1 MKDAIPD
8 NSVFESLLRDF
19 WERPSPDLT
28 PRDAGLLGRP
38 GKADVLIGM
47 RRAGKTCRLY
57 QEIARVVESGLDR
70 RHVLYLNFED
80 DRLGPPHDDLLPR
93 ALECFYRMSPDARES
108 GACLFFDEVQAVPGW
123 SRFLRRVLDTERAQ
137 VYATGSSA
145 KLLST
150 EVATEFR
157 GRGFA
162 TEILPF
168 SFGEFLRHRGVAP
181 PDHAPGARMRSRLES
196 LLDVYLSVGGLPEV
210 QDYEDPDRIRTLQ
223 DYVELVLVRDVVQRH
238 EIANVTA
245 ARWLALGALGAT
257 ASPFS
262 VSKVYRDFRSRGLEV
277 AKDTLYALLDHFEDA
292 FLLFTVPVYR
302 KSLRA
307 RRATPKKVYAVD
319 PGLARAVSHA
329 MARDL
334 GARLET
340 AVYLELRRRAEDSRE
355 GHISYYLTRSR
366 REVDFVVGTPEEGHV
381 ASLVQVSA
389 DLRNA
394 DTRHREIRAL
404 EEAMGETGTK
414 TGLVV
419 TLHET
424 GTEKTANGIIHIVPA
439 WMWLLGVSAPGA
451 S

>member
-1 MKDAIPD
+1 MKDAYSD
-8 NSVFESLLRDF
+8 DSVFESLLRDF
-19 WERPSPDLT
+19 WERPPPDLT
-28 PRDAGLLGRP
+28 PRNSELLGRP

-47 RRAGKTCRLY
+47 RRSGKTYRLF
-57 QEIARVVESGLDR
+57 QEIARVVESGIDR

-80 DRLGPPHDDLLPR
+80 DRLGPPATDLLPR
-93 ALECFYRMSPDARES
+93 ALECFYRLSPEARER
-108 GACLFFDEVQAVPGW
+108 GAFLFFDEVQAVPGW

-168 SFGEFLRHRGVAP
+168 SFSEYLRHQGVAP
-181 PDHAPGARMRSRLES
+181 PDRTPGARLRSRLES
-196 LLDVYLSVGGLPEV
+196 HLDRYLLVGGMPEV
-210 QDYEDPDRIRTLQ
+210 QDYDDPDRIRTLQ

-238 EIANVTA
+238 ELANVTA
-245 ARWLALGALGAT
+245 ARWFALAALSAT
-257 ASPFS
+257 ASLFS
-262 VSKVYRDFRSRGLEV
+262 VSKMYKDFRSRGLEV

-307 RRATPKKVYAVD
+307 RRATPRKAYAVD

-329 MARDL
+329 MAGDL

-340 AVYLELRRRAEDSRE
+340 AVYLELRRRAKDSRE

-366 REVDFVVGTPEEGHV
+366 REVDFVVGRPEEEHV

-394 DTRHREIRAL
+394 ETRHREIRAL

-414 TGLVV
+414 SGLVI
-419 TLHET
+419 TLHES
-424 GTEKTANGIIHIVPA
+424 GTEETASGPVHIVPA
-439 WMWLLGVSAPGA
+439 WMWLLGLPGPGG
-451 S
+451 